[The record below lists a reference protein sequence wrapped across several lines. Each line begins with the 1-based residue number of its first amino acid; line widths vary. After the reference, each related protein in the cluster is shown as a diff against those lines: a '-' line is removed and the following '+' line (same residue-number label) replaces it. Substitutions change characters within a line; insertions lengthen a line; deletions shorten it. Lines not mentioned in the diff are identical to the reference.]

1 MQYSVL
7 LSALYASLALAV
19 TVTSPDNTTTWND
32 SGSNTIKWTSVS
44 TDPSTLNIVLI
55 NNAVFPNT
63 QTTIASNVQTS
74 LGSYTVNSLTGNG
87 VGYQVNLM
95 ATTNDQIL
103 AQSGHFTLSNSSPA
117 SGGGSSSSASMSSST
132 STSAVAS
139 SSSTSLTSMS
149 SSDMSTM
156 STASTASTG
165 STASTASTGSTMST
179 ATSSGTA
186 TGSAGVKPTSSTAS
200 STAAISTSS
209 GGATMNAISF
219 AGLGLGGLLALLA

>member
-103 AQSGHFTLSNSSPA
+103 AQSGQFTLSNSSPA
-117 SGGGSSSSASMSSST
+117 SGGGSS
-132 STSAVAS
+132 
-139 SSSTSLTSMS
+139 SMS